1 MLLGYLSQSR
11 DIAGRIRTGLPGSNF
26 GALVG
31 CIEEFISHHKKV
43 DALFEHDTSDAHD
56 ARGHNPH
63 NSVTGRLSR
72 MLAGLKD
79 IEESFV

>member
-1 MLLGYLSQSR
+1 VLLGYLSQSR
-11 DIAGRIRTGLPGSNF
+11 HIAARIRTELPGRHF

-43 DALFEHDTSDAHD
+43 DALFKHD

-63 NSVTGRLSR
+63 NSVTERLSR

-79 IEESFV
+79 IEESFI